1 MGNSMKKVTCTP
13 TTVAAVCSKERS
25 RTALSLFRR
34 LLMVTVP
41 SDHMKMTV
49 VMVTMLFLGKT
60 DKMEAMKAV

>member
-1 MGNSMKKVTCTP
+1 MGDFIKKVTCKP
-13 TTVAAVCSKERS
+13 TTVAAACNKERA